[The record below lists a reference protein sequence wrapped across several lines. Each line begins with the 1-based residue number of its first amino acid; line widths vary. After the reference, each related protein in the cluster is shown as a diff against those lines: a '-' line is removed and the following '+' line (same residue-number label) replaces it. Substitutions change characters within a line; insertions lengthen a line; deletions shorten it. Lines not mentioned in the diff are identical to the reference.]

1 MNWYRFKVE
10 LSAVG
15 SGTVLLTLT
24 TLVLVTASMDMTGAF
39 LEFPLWMRPVA
50 SNMELVVAAF
60 GASIGMLWLCHWQI
74 FRYYRSRKAYGER

>member
-24 TLVLVTASMDMTGAF
+24 ALTIMTASMDMTGAF
-39 LEFPLWMRPVA
+39 LEFPRWMRPVA

-60 GASIGMLWLCHWQI
+60 GVSIGLLWLCHWQI
-74 FRYYRSRKAYGER
+74 FRHYRGRKAYGER